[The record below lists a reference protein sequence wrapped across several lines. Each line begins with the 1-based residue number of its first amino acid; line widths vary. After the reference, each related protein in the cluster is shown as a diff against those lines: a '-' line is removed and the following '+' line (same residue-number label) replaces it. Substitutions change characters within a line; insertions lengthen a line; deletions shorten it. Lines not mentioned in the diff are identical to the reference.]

1 MNSPEFL
8 ERLRSH
14 IQRDGLLTPGAKVIV
29 GVSGGADSTA
39 LLHALHQVSRDE
51 NADYRLHVAHLNHQ
65 LRGAESD
72 EDATFVASLADTL
85 QLPCTIKRCDLRA
98 ESESPRSSIEDIARR
113 ARLRFFDE
121 VSKATGANHV
131 ALAHHADDQVE
142 TVLHRFMRGTGV
154 RGLSG
159 MNAKRPL
166 SKSSDVQIIRPLLE
180 FSRQDIL
187 EFIETAGLSY
197 RHDSSNASRD
207 HTRNRIRHDLLP
219 QLEASFNPQVREAI
233 LRLAQQ
239 CRWTNEYLRDTAQDE
254 LKRAIIEQTSSTV
267 ALDRKRVAAL
277 PKIVRT
283 GVLRL
288 AFETIGMRER
298 RLTFRHVADLAEAIA
313 SPDARNRFSLP
324 DGVDVRF
331 DRNRITLSRDAK
343 NPKGSKAAVQS
354 ESIS

>member
-1 MNSPEFL
+1 MNSPDFL
-8 ERLRSH
+8 ERLRSR

-51 NADYRLHVAHLNHQ
+51 NTGYRLHVAHLNHQ

-72 EDATFVASLADTL
+72 DDAAFVSALADSL
-85 QLPCTIKRCDLRA
+85 QLPCTIETCDLRA
-98 ESESPRSSIEDIARR
+98 ESESQRSSLEDIARR
-113 ARLRFFDE
+113 ARLRFFDDMCK
-121 VSKATGANHV
+121 STGANHV

-159 MNAKRPL
+159 MSAKRPL
-166 SKSSDVQIIRPLLE
+166 SKSSRIQIIRPLLE
-180 FSRQDIL
+180 FSRQEIL
-187 EFIETAGLSY
+187 EFIESAGLSY
-197 RHDSSNASRD
+197 RHDSSNTSRD

-239 CRWTNEYLRDTAQDE
+239 SRWTNEYLRDTSQSE
-254 LKRAIIEQTSSTV
+254 LKRAILEQTPSSV
-267 ALDRKRVAAL
+267 ALDRKHVARL
-277 PKIVRT
+277 PMIIQT

-288 AFETIGMRER
+288 AFESIGMRER
-298 RLTFRHVADLAEAIA
+298 RLTFRHVADLAEAVA

-331 DRNRITLSRDAK
+331 DRNRITLSRGAK
-343 NPKGSKAAVQS
+343 NSKDTRTAVQS